1 MASRLGNRGYHCS
14 TTFKSTLLLSA
25 YVSLAHCERWPFLQ
39 IVDYVFFAGPYP
51 TLPLLGNP
59 SQGDQILKL
68 ALDTLDAYD
77 YPTYINE
84 SLEQGISWSAG
95 KAEVLNLRGTFKYVA
110 YYVPLI
116 HKSDLM
122 SLHHQILDWRHR
134 RSQGRPL

>member
-1 MASRLGNRGYHCS
+1 M
-14 TTFKSTLLLSA
+14 
-25 YVSLAHCERWPFLQ
+25 Q
-39 IVDYVFFAGPYP
+39 IVDCVLRRTIPYVA
-51 TLPLLGNP
+51 LARKSLA
-59 SQGDQILKL
+59 SDQTLKL
-68 ALDTLDAYD
+68 VLDTLDAYD

-122 SLHHQILDWRHR
+122 SLHHQNLDWRHR